1 MEKAKSLPMGQH
13 YINRFIIYS
22 ALGIPN
28 VDLQKWRLTI
38 DGEVEQTL
46 ILTYNE
52 LLSQQIWCEVVRDF
66 HCVTKWSV
74 PSVKFGGVKL
84 KDLALR
90 AKPKPQSKYVL
101 FGCLDGY
108 TTTVPIEDA
117 FSEDAIIVLKVDG
130 QPLRAEQGFPARPFI
145 PHLYAWKSAKW
156 LHLIR
161 FLREYVDGYWE
172 ARGYHERGNVWSE
185 ERFKKEI

>member
-1 MEKAKSLPMGQH
+1 MEETNPLPLGQH

-22 ALGIPN
+22 ALGTPHI
-28 VDLQKWRLTI
+28 DIQKWRLTI
-38 DGEVEQTL
+38 DGEVEKTL
-46 ILTYNE
+46 TLTYNE
-52 LLSQQIWCEVVRDF
+52 LLSPLMWCEVVRDF

-84 KDLALR
+84 KTLALNV
-90 AKPKPQSKYVL
+90 KPKPEAKYVL
-101 FGCLDGY
+101 FICLDGY
-108 TTTVPIEDA
+108 TTPVPIEDA
-117 FSEDAIIVLKVDG
+117 LSDDAIIVLKMG
-130 QPLRAEQGFPARPFI
+130 GHPLTIEQGFPARPFI

-156 LHLIR
+156 LHVIR

-172 ARGYHERGNVWSE
+172 ARGYHERGNVWGE

>member
-1 MEKAKSLPMGQH
+1 MERANSLPIGQR

-22 ALGIPN
+22 ALGTPY

-46 ILTYNE
+46 TLTYKE
-52 LLSQQIWCEVVRDF
+52 LLSQQSWCEVIRDF

-74 PSVKFGGVKL
+74 PSVKFEGVKL
-84 KDLALR
+84 KTLI
-90 AKPKPQSKYVL
+90 AKARPKPAAKYVL

-108 TTTVPIEDA
+108 TTVVPIEDA
-117 FSEDAIIVLKVDG
+117 LSDAALIALKIDG
-130 QPLRAEQGFPARPFI
+130 QPLRIEQGFPARPFI

-161 FLREYVDGYWE
+161 ILREYVDGYWE